1 MKPTMSTKLKA
12 AALTAAFALTIG
24 AAPAVAQDESPAAS
38 QAPLP
43 TPVSEAPA
51 APGSE
56 LAYQG
61 DISFWNTMRDFEFVH
76 VQSLI
81 DQWMTAHPGIT
92 VKHDLVPFDFGAV
105 RTTKYLPAALNGTA
119 PDIFRSDV
127 AWTPGFADQGIL
139 ADLTSYFTADELADF
154 LPGPLGTTTY
164 QGMTYA
170 VPHVTDALGLMCNK
184 QLLAEAGLDHAP
196 ATWDELVEAGKQV
209 TDLDAQKYGFYTRGD
224 SYWALPFIWSWGGG
238 LLNVDENGNPSDIL
252 VNSPESVAGL
262 EYLKNEILGVVAPAT
277 WDFQTDYDNMNAGFK
292 AGTIM
297 CILQGPWQAAD
308 ILTGDAFKDDPSNL
322 VIAPVPTGSDSNTGS
337 PVGGHNF
344 VVYTPVA
351 DNADKLAA
359 VVDLLKFITST
370 EAQAYLAKNLG
381 LLPTRVSA
389 YADPSVSGDALV
401 SQWNEVMSKA
411 TNRAGF
417 VAAPDIFADF
427 NREFQAFLLGDE
439 TAQQALDNVA
449 SAWQNLTTWTTS

>member
-1 MKPTMSTKLKA
+1 MHRSRRTLALTLGS
-12 AALTAAFALTIG
+12 AALLLATTVG
-24 AAPAVAQDESPAAS
+24 ASAQESPS
-38 QAPLP
+38 PAPLP
-43 TPVSEAPA
+43 TPVAEAPA

-81 DQWMTAHPGIT
+81 DQWMKAHPGIT
-92 VKHDLVPFDFGAV
+92 VKHELVPFDFGGV

-127 AWTPGFADQGIL
+127 AWTPGFADQGII
-139 ADLTSYFTADELADF
+139 ADLSAFLPAEEQADF

-164 QGMTYA
+164 QGKTYA
-170 VPHVTDALGLMCNK
+170 IPHVTDALGLLCNRD
-184 QLLAEAGLDHAP
+184 LLAEAGLDAAP
-196 ATWDELVEAGKQV
+196 ATWDELVEAGKKV
-209 TDLDAQKYGFYTRGD
+209 TDIENQKYGFYTRGD

-238 LLNVDENGNPSDIL
+238 LVNVDESGNPSEIL

-262 EYLKNEILGVVAPAT
+262 EYLKTNILGTIAPAS
-277 WDFQTDYDNMNAGFK
+277 WDFTTDYDNMNAGFK

-297 CILQGPWQAAD
+297 CIMQGPWQIED
-308 ILTGDAFKDDPSNL
+308 ILKGDAFKDDPSNL
-322 VIAPVPTGSDSNTGS
+322 VIAPIPTGSDDSTGS

-351 DNADKLAA
+351 DDPDKLAA
-359 VVDLLKFITST
+359 AADLLKFITGT
-370 EAQAYLAKNLG
+370 EAQAYLATNLG
-381 LLPTRVSA
+381 LLPTRISA
-389 YADPSVSGDALV
+389 YADPAVAADPLI
-401 SQWNEVMSKA
+401 SQWNGVMEKA

-427 NREFQAFLLGDE
+427 NREFQSFLIGDA

-449 SAWQNLTTWTTS
+449 TAWQNLTTWSQ